1 MALRMRPKAACARR
15 GRSPILSGGA
25 VRLGRGPEKISGE
38 GDGDDRTGGHQRFWA
53 DRPGFPAA
61 RPGIGD
67 PASCVFGAG
76 LTQAAGSLVKVFGW
90 YDNEWG
96 YTCRLADLAAIVGA
110 QL

>member
-1 MALRMRPKAACARR
+1 V
-15 GRSPILSGGA
+15 LSYSTYPL
-25 VRLGRGPEKISGE
+25 VSRDI
-38 GDGDDRTGGHQRFWA
+38 
-53 DRPGFPAA
+53 
-61 RPGIGD
+61 IGD
-67 PASCVFGAG
+67 PASCVFDSG